1 MALTLPKLTVPK
13 LTLTRKQALMVA
25 GGVVLAAAAGW
36 LGWQYLEDTGPPPAA
51 ARKPQPVTAAKQPAA
66 GKQPAAAK
74 AAPAV
79 DAAAAQAKLIEDVL
93 TASGLKQQLSQLP
106 QQLIEGAR
114 TPGKRPS
121 KTSPALAKTIEDA
134 MAEAFTAQAFQ
145 DRVRADLKKNFDQK
159 RLQALLNDFST
170 PAAKRVI
177 ALEQVSPSPEERARF
192 ARSPAAVRPSPE
204 RASLIK
210 RIDAAAKAGDLA
222 VDAAF
227 ASMSAVASGVVG
239 GEPAKVAAA
248 DKAIEK
254 QRASTTAN
262 IRNATLLNLSFTYR
276 DAKDADLEEYA
287 KIYEGEN
294 GKWFSGIVYASIL
307 EEIKS
312 ASARAGERIGAQAIK
327 PAAPEHAAAGSMAR
341 ADART
346 CLGLATNAAIIKC
359 AEKYR

>member
-1 MALTLPKLTVPK
+1 MALTLPKLT
-13 LTLTRKQALMVA
+13 LTKKQGLTIA

-36 LGWQYLEDTGPPPAA
+36 LGWQYFEDTGPAPAPV
-51 ARKPQPVTAAKQPAA
+51 RKPHPVTAAKQP
-66 GKQPAAAK
+66 GAAK
-74 AAPAV
+74 AAAPA

-93 TASGLKQQLSQLP
+93 IASGLKQQLSQLP

-114 TPGKRPS
+114 NTSKRQP

-134 MAEAFTAQAFQ
+134 VAEAFTAQGFH

-170 PAAKRVI
+170 PAAKRMI
-177 ALEQVSPSPEERARF
+177 ALEQVSPSREELARF
-192 ARSPAAVRPSPE
+192 ARSPAAVRPSPQ
-204 RASLIK
+204 RTSLIK

-227 ASMSAVASGVVG
+227 ASMKAVASGIVG
-239 GEPAKVAAA
+239 GDPGKTAAA

-254 QRASTTAN
+254 QRASATAN
-262 IRNATLLNLSFTYR
+262 IRNATLLNLAFTYR
-276 DAKDADLEEYA
+276 DASDADLEEYA

-312 ASARAGERIGAQAIK
+312 ASARAGERIGAQATK
-327 PAAPEHAAAGSMAR
+327 SAAPERAATGHAAAGSMAR